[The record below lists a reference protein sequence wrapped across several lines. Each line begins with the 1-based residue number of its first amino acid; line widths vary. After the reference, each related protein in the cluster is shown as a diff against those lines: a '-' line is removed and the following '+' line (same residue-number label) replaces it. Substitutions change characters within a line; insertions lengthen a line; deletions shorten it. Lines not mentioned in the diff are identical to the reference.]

1 MGASGVEDGSRRKK
15 RSGPAE
21 ARRSAVKDAMPDVQ
35 RPGQIKRVRE
45 EDEEPVAE
53 NDEEDD

>member
-1 MGASGVEDGSRRKK
+1 VEDGSRRKK